1 MDCLPEYFDV
11 LVVGGGPAGSSC
23 ATLLAQ
29 QGIDVVLLE
38 KVKHPR
44 EQVGESLI
52 PHFWKYTDRLG
63 VSSKIEQEQFVRK
76 AGGITV
82 WDDAIHQISFAD
94 FGFSRPALH
103 VERAAFDNILLRHSQ
118 VSGAQIFECI
128 SVKRI
133 DFSVAGKP
141 VVHYL
146 DRRQKQP
153 RKGTIRCQYVVDA
166 TGHSALISS
175 QMKTKQL
182 VSSKLKFLSLWGYF
196 KNARYFGAD
205 ATSHAPSDLGKIDP
219 VTFVLSY
226 EDGWIWHIILRE
238 KTSVGLII
246 HTERTKGMT
255 KKERQEFFLSTCRKV
270 PYLKDLL
277 SSAQFVQDSLQFRP
291 DYSYYSTAPC
301 GDSYYCIGDAATFV
315 DPIYSHGVINAFYNA
330 AVAAEAIK
338 ASLANASRRIR
349 YSELCNSR
357 LQQFYSF
364 SRGLALGDTGGEG
377 INLSLVK
384 NLMRTV
390 PSVEL
395 ELMLAAAS
403 VSNRSENFRKLV
415 NEAGI
420 SNHVDEKT
428 VYGKTK
434 NLSALIV

>member
-1 MDCLPEYFDV
+1 MNRLPEYCDV
-11 LVVGGGPAGSSC
+11 LVIGGGPAGSSC

-29 QGIDVVLLE
+29 QGVDVVLLE

-63 VSSKIEQEQFVRK
+63 VSKKIEQEEFIRK

-82 WDDAIHQISFAD
+82 WDGVIHQISFAD
-94 FGFSRPALH
+94 FGFKRPALH
-103 VERAAFDNILLRHSQ
+103 VERAAFDNILLRHSE
-118 VSGAQIFECI
+118 VTGAQIFERV

-133 DFSVAGKP
+133 DFSVPEKP
-141 VVHYL
+141 VAHYL
-146 DRRQKQP
+146 DRRQQE
-153 RKGTIRCQYVVDA
+153 RREGSIACQYVVDA
-166 TGHSALISS
+166 TGHTTLLAS
-175 QMKTKQL
+175 QMKHRKL
-182 VSSKLKFLSLWGYF
+182 VSSNLKFLSLWGYF
-196 KNARYFGAD
+196 ENARYFGAD
-205 ATSHAPSDLGKIDP
+205 GKSHASSDLDTVNP

-226 EDGWIWHIILRE
+226 QDGWIWHIILRE

-246 HTERTKGMT
+246 HTERTKGMG
-255 KKERQEFFLSTCRKV
+255 KKERQQFFLETCRSV

-277 SSAQFVQDSLQFRP
+277 SSAQFIPGSLQFRP

-301 GDSYYCIGDAATFV
+301 GDNYYCIGDAATFV

-330 AVAAEAIK
+330 AAAAEAIK
-338 ASLANASRRIR
+338 ASLANSSRRTR
-349 YSELCNSR
+349 YSQLCNSR

-364 SRGLALGDTGGEG
+364 SRALSLGDISGEG
-377 INLSLVK
+377 VNLTLIK

-403 VSNRSENFRKLV
+403 ITNRSDNFRKLV
-415 NEAGI
+415 REAGI
-420 SNHVDEKT
+420 SNHVDEKA
-428 VYGKTK
+428 VFGKTK
-434 NLSALIV
+434 NLPSLLV